1 MPINNKFAN
10 RMQYFRRREEKQ
22 MKLFNRLSNIR
33 MFVFLIGAGITSL
46 CFSKTASLYGYVALC
61 VSLILFCYFVFQHQK
76 IARDLKKIGC
86 KIEINKKY
94 LSRMDGNW
102 TDFTESGHEFIDPNH
117 PYTSDL
123 DIFGV
128 KSLFQWINITH
139 TFFGRK
145 ALKDLLAAPEKDVQL
160 IQNRQKAV
168 IELSEKDSFVEELQC
183 VGMLAAEVKNN
194 PASLIA
200 YAEDSSRLCK
210 RKWLKSILYLLPA
223 ATILM
228 LTLFFCNVPISI
240 YIPLTLIIIQMIVTA
255 IGFSSN
261 SLTLYTVHQFKENVE
276 AFHHFIQLIEKE
288 NFQDEYLIQLQA
300 NLICDAKKSAS
311 FQIKRLNKI
320 VTACELRYNFISFC
334 LMNFLLLWD
343 FHCVFALE
351 TWKKENGNLIKNWLQ
366 TIGQFEA
373 LASLGVISQ
382 IHPQWSF
389 PIFAELNL
397 LFSAVEVGHPLIVEA
412 KSVRNN
418 IEVNNNICIITGS
431 NMSGKTTLLRTIGI
445 NLVLAYSGAPVCAS
459 KLECSIMDI
468 FTSMRISDDLNS
480 GISTF
485 YAELLRIK
493 MIIDFS
499 HNKQNMIFLIDELFR
514 GTNSRDRIIGAT
526 SVLKNLNKNWI
537 IGLISTHD
545 FELCNLENETD
556 DKIVNY
562 HFTESYTNNEIRF
575 DYKLRSGRC
584 TTTNAKYL
592 MKMVGIDLHDS
603 E

>member
-1 MPINNKFAN
+1 MPANRKFAN
-10 RMQYFRRREEKQ
+10 RLQHFRSQEEKQ
-22 MKLFNRLSNIR
+22 KKLFNRLSNIR
-33 MFVFLIGAGITSL
+33 IFVFLAGVGITSF
-46 CFSKTASLYGYVALC
+46 CFLKAASLYGYVAFFI
-61 VSLILFCYFVFQHQK
+61 SLMLFSYFVLKHQE
-76 IARDLKKIGC
+76 IAKELKQIGC
-86 KIEINKKY
+86 KIEINRMY

-102 TDFTESGHEFIDPNH
+102 INFTENGHDFADSTH
-117 PYTSDL
+117 PYTNDL
-123 DIFGV
+123 DILGEN
-128 KSLFQWINITH
+128 SLFQWINVTH
-139 TFFGRK
+139 TFLGRTT
-145 ALKDLLAAPEKDVQL
+145 LRDLLATPKKD
-160 IQNRQKAV
+160 ISPIKKRQNAV
-168 IELSEKDSFVEELQC
+168 IELSEKDDFIEELQC
-183 VGMLAAEVKNN
+183 IGMLAAKIKNN
-194 PASLIA
+194 PDSLIA
-200 YAEDSSRLCK
+200 YAENSFLLYRRS
-210 RKWLKSILYLLPA
+210 WLKTLFYLLPA
-223 ATILM
+223 ATVLM

-240 YIPLTLIIIQMIVTA
+240 FVPLILIIIQILVTA

-261 SLTLYTVHQFKENVE
+261 SLTLYTVQQFKENVE

-288 NFQDEYLIQLQA
+288 NFQDEYLTELQA
-300 NLICDAKKSAS
+300 SLICDVKKSAS

-320 VTACELRYNFISFC
+320 VSACELRYNFISFC

-351 TWKKENGNLIKNWLQ
+351 TWKKENGHLIKNWVQ

-382 IHPQWSF
+382 IHPQWNF
-389 PIFAELNL
+389 PVFTEQNL

-418 IEVNNNICIITGS
+418 IEINNNICIITGS

-445 NLVLAYSGAPVCAS
+445 NLVLAYSGAPVCAN

-545 FELCNLENETD
+545 FELCKLENVTD

-592 MKMVGIDLHDS
+592 MKMVGIELYDS